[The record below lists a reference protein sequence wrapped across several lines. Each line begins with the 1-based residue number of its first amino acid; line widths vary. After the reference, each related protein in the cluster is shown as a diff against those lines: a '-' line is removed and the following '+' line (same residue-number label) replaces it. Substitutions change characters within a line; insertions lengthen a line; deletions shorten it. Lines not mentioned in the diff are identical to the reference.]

1 MPIGY
6 VTAPDG
12 HRIPMYLLPED
23 VRLTRSALAAGIVT
37 KEQVEASRAVYQS
50 LMAATNGRAMCP
62 GGGTRIISQ
71 GTCPW
76 GGTAATLI
84 SEGWDADD
92 DYYKDYEHTVGW
104 TDDFVCMTPFY
115 YVWTGGAGPAHEYHY
130 DYQPGMT
137 ALSACIMAGGFV
149 KFSAPNR
156 AKIIRKKGDE
166 VEVIKINL
174 YKVQEGKIPDVEL
187 NPGDRV
193 FIPESW
199 L

>member
-1 MPIGY
+1 MRFKKIFGVIALTIMLVLSVASSAFADAPEPVQQGESVPIGY

-50 LMAATNGRAMCP
+50 LMAATNGRATCP
-62 GGGTRIISQ
+62 WGGTRIISQ

-92 DYYKDYEHTVGW
+92 DYYKDYEHPVGW
-104 TDDFVCMTPFY
+104 TDDFVCMTAFY
-115 YVWTGGAGPAHEYHY
+115 WAWTRGAGPEHEYHF
-130 DYQPGMT
+130 DYKPGIARHRLKIGLT
-137 ALSACIMAGGFV
+137 GF
-149 KFSAPNR
+149 
-156 AKIIRKKGDE
+156 
-166 VEVIKINL
+166 
-174 YKVQEGKIPDVEL
+174 
-187 NPGDRV
+187 PGWFCSLQANMRWDH
-193 FIPESW
+193 
-199 L
+199 